1 MILLSSTNILEM
13 KNISKSFGATHA
25 LRNIEFELKKGEVH
39 ALLGENGAGK
49 STLIKVLG
57 GIHNPDTGEILI
69 NGNLVNIDSVKKA
82 RELGIGIIHQ
92 EIMLVPH
99 LSIMDNLFLGR
110 EIINTIG
117 VKNSKEMENQAKKML
132 ETIGLNI
139 NVHKRVE
146 ELNIAQQQM
155 IEIAKA
161 ISFDAKILVMDEPT
175 SSLSEEEVQKL
186 FDLIK
191 LLKSKEVSI
200 IYISHRLDELFAVS
214 DRITVIRDGSYID
227 TVLTQNINSAQLVSM
242 MVGRNLENFYVRDNT
257 VKEDIVLSVN
267 KLTSFGVFSDVT
279 FEVKAGEILGFSG
292 LVGAGRSEIM
302 DAIFGASSFD
312 SGEIHLL
319 QNNVKFRKPID
330 AIKAGIAMVTE
341 DRKKQGLNLIGTV
354 GFNITL
360 ASLDNYL
367 NQFLIDEKKR
377 QSIISKYIEKLR
389 IKTQNEQSKVGSL
402 SGGNQQKV
410 VIAKWLATNPKLL
423 ILDEPTRGVD
433 VGARQEIYRVIND
446 LAKEGLAII
455 MVSSDLPEVINM
467 CDRVCVVKDGS
478 IVTTLNK
485 ESLTQETIM
494 RYATGG

>member
-1 MILLSSTNILEM
+1 MLSSTNILEM

-267 KLTSFGVFSDVT
+267 KLTSFGVFNDVT

-330 AIKAGIAMVTE
+330 AIKAGIAMVPE

>member
-1 MILLSSTNILEM
+1 MLSSTNILEM

-257 VKEDIVLSVN
+257 VKEDIVLSVV
-267 KLTSFGVFSDVT
+267 KVSD
-279 FEVKAGEILGFSG
+279 
-292 LVGAGRSEIM
+292 
-302 DAIFGASSFD
+302 
-312 SGEIHLL
+312 
-319 QNNVKFRKPID
+319 
-330 AIKAGIAMVTE
+330 
-341 DRKKQGLNLIGTV
+341 
-354 GFNITL
+354 
-360 ASLDNYL
+360 
-367 NQFLIDEKKR
+367 
-377 QSIISKYIEKLR
+377 IEKLKEIVQER
-389 IKTQNEQSKVGSL
+389 FAINKKYKGVSFCAEINSVAGVLVYKYLANVRENKRRNGD
-402 SGGNQQKV
+402 GRKQKE
-410 VIAKWLATNPKLL
+410 L
-423 ILDEPTRGVD
+423 
-433 VGARQEIYRVIND
+433 
-446 LAKEGLAII
+446 
-455 MVSSDLPEVINM
+455 
-467 CDRVCVVKDGS
+467 
-478 IVTTLNK
+478 
-485 ESLTQETIM
+485 
-494 RYATGG
+494 

>member
-1 MILLSSTNILEM
+1 MLSSTNILEM

-330 AIKAGIAMVTE
+330 AIKAGIAMVPE

-410 VIAKWLATNPKLL
+410 VIAKWLATNPNLL

>member
-1 MILLSSTNILEM
+1 MLSSTNILEM

-161 ISFDAKILVMDEPT
+161 ISFDAKILVMDDGTIVGEGT
-175 SSLSEEEVQKL
+175 HEQ
-186 FDLIK
+186 LIK
-191 LLKSKEVSI
+191 ENKVYQEISESQKEV
-200 IYISHRLDELFAVS
+200 
-214 DRITVIRDGSYID
+214 
-227 TVLTQNINSAQLVSM
+227 M
-242 MVGRNLENFYVRDNT
+242 
-257 VKEDIVLSVN
+257 
-267 KLTSFGVFSDVT
+267 
-279 FEVKAGEILGFSG
+279 
-292 LVGAGRSEIM
+292 
-302 DAIFGASSFD
+302 
-312 SGEIHLL
+312 
-319 QNNVKFRKPID
+319 
-330 AIKAGIAMVTE
+330 
-341 DRKKQGLNLIGTV
+341 
-354 GFNITL
+354 
-360 ASLDNYL
+360 
-367 NQFLIDEKKR
+367 
-377 QSIISKYIEKLR
+377 
-389 IKTQNEQSKVGSL
+389 
-402 SGGNQQKV
+402 
-410 VIAKWLATNPKLL
+410 
-423 ILDEPTRGVD
+423 
-433 VGARQEIYRVIND
+433 
-446 LAKEGLAII
+446 
-455 MVSSDLPEVINM
+455 PE
-467 CDRVCVVKDGS
+467 
-478 IVTTLNK
+478 
-485 ESLTQETIM
+485 E
-494 RYATGG
+494 

>member
-1 MILLSSTNILEM
+1 MLSSTNILEM

>member
-1 MILLSSTNILEM
+1 MLSSTNILEM
-13 KNISKSFGATHA
+13 KSISKSFGATHA

-267 KLTSFGVFSDVT
+267 KLTSFGVFNDVT

-330 AIKAGIAMVTE
+330 AIKAGIAMVPE

-360 ASLDNYL
+360 ASLDNYR

-377 QSIISKYIEKLR
+377 QSIISKYIKKLR

-494 RYATGG
+494 RHATGG